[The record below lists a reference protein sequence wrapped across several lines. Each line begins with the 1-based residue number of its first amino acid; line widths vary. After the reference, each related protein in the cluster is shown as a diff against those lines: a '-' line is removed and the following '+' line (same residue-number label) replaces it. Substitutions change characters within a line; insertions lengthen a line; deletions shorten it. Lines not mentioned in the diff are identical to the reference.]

1 MAHMMISNQKGND
14 VTGHLAGRDVVV
26 TYNTYTASSARS
38 YVAQLYERLRLEGAQ
53 SDTSSNDTFIEELQ
67 HFFDKPASEVN
78 RTLADKLNASGRQ
91 DLISFAEAEKERAM
105 KKIMRFQTS
114 ETAQQIFACVLSEL
128 RNRFLLHVS
137 PLLAA
142 KASRTDVDAAMHDKV
157 VSPVANSME
166 PSPLFLDPGMVMAL
180 LFYLAGNCHIKWD

>member
-1 MAHMMISNQKGND
+1 MTISNQRGNQ
-14 VTGHLAGRDVVV
+14 VGGHLAGRDVHV
-26 TYNTYTASSARS
+26 TYNNSYSTDTAKGFLAS
-38 YVAQLYERLRLEGAQ
+38 LYERLRSEGTQ
-53 SDTSSNDTFIEELQ
+53 PGISSADTFIEELQ
-67 HFFDKPASEVN
+67 HYFDRPASELN
-78 RTLADKLNASGRQ
+78 RTLADKLSASGRQ
-91 DLISFAEAEKERAM
+91 DLIPFAEAEKERAM

-114 ETAQQIFACVLSEL
+114 ETAQQIFAYVLGEL

-142 KASRTDVDAAMHDKV
+142 NASRADVDAAMHDKV
-157 VSPVANSME
+157 IGPVAHSME